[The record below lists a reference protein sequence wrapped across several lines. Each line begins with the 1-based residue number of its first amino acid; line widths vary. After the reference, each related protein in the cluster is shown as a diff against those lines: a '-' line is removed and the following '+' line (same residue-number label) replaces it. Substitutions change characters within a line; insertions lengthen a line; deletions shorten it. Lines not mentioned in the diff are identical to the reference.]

1 MSPLGTGL
9 LSWTG
14 DQKVGK
20 ADRVGQGIFI
30 GKSERKKKKIKEILQ
45 GGVVDVFELGK
56 CDVLEDVLSSGVT
69 LTTVRIALTFHNNFQ
84 AVKRKY

>member
-1 MSPLGTGL
+1 VSPLGTGL

-30 GKSERKKKKIKEILQ
+30 GKSERKKKNK
-45 GGVVDVFELGK
+45 
-56 CDVLEDVLSSGVT
+56 
-69 LTTVRIALTFHNNFQ
+69 RNIAGWCGRC
-84 AVKRKY
+84 V

>member
-1 MSPLGTGL
+1 MSPLGAGL

-56 CDVLEDVLSSGVT
+56 CDVLEEVLSFGVT